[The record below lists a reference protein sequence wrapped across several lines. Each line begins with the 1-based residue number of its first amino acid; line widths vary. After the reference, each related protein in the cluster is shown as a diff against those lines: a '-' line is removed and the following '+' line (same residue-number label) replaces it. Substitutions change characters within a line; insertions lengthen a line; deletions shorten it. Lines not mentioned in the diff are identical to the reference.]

1 MVKTDHAPDIQSEIQ
16 TIRAFFRPRREVL
29 AVYLFGSYAHGFPR
43 PNSDIDL
50 GLLFDGEDRNI
61 IADKLESYNN
71 ALARILRK
79 EIHLTALNAASPL
92 LLKQV
97 LSKGRCILV
106 NEPKKNAYFQMT
118 ALAKIADFGIYKSK
132 FEREFARKLVNG

>member
-1 MVKTDHAPDIQSEIQ
+1 M
-16 TIRAFFRPRREVL
+16 L